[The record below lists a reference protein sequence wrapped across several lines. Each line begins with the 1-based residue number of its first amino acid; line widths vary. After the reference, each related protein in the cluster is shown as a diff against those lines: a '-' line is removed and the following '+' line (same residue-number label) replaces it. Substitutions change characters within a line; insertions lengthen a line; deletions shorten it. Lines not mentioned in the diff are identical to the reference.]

1 MSAMRDVG
9 VNAKSTEFLGEVLPD
24 EVAYGTDGPCCH
36 LQCHPPLP
44 MFDEEPCVGTF
55 LFRLLNEW
63 ANVVAQKARCEYL
76 IELESAAVY
85 EAVATGEQFSVDA
98 LSLAQI
104 LLELAAVEVWLED
117 LHPVY
122 QKFDYLTDGDFES
135 LVTDDLFVDWEEPR
149 TVRIWQRLM
158 GDVGAARSEAVA

>member
-9 VNAKSTEFLGEVLPD
+9 INAKSIREVLPD
-24 EVAYGTDGPCCH
+24 EMAHGTDGPCCH

-44 MFDEEPCVGTF
+44 MFDEEPCAGTF

-63 ANVVAQKARCEYL
+63 ANVVAQKARCQYL
-76 IELESAAVY
+76 LELEAPAVY
-85 EAVATGEQFSVDA
+85 EAGEPCSAGA
-98 LSLAQI
+98 LMLAEI
-104 LLELAAVEVWLED
+104 IEELAAVEIWLED

-122 QKFDYLTDGDFES
+122 QKFDYLTDGCFES
-135 LVTDDLFVDWEEPR
+135 IVIDELPVDWEEPR
-149 TVRIWQRLM
+149 TVRVWQRLM